1 MLIFL
6 NYINIID
13 INKLSVVLGGEFM
26 SKRGNL
32 IIYSGPSGVG
42 KGTVRKELFE
52 LEDLHL
58 KYSISMTTR
67 HPRDGEKEGIDYF
80 FVDKETFE
88 KAIDN
93 DELLEYAV
101 FVGNYYGTPKAYVE
115 SLLEQGYNVM
125 LEIEVEGAKKVM
137 EKCPEAISIFLMPP
151 SFEALERR
159 IRGRRTE
166 EEEIVQMRLSK
177 AKLEMNLQDKYQYVV
192 VNDSVENA
200 KLKIAEIIKKHN
212 ER

>member
-80 FVDKETFE
+80 FVDKKTFE

-177 AKLEMNLQDKYQYVV
+177 ARQEMNLQDKYQYVV
-192 VNDSVENA
+192 VNDSFEIA
-200 KLKIAEIIKKHN
+200 KDKIAEIIKKHN

>member
-1 MLIFL
+1 MRFDRKGLLIVF
-6 NYINIID
+6 
-13 INKLSVVLGGEFM
+13 
-26 SKRGNL
+26 
-32 IIYSGPSGVG
+32 SGPSGVG

-67 HPRDGEKEGIDYF
+67 HPREGELEGIDYF

-88 KAIDN
+88 KAIAN

-101 FVGNYYGTPKAYVE
+101 FVGNYYGPPKAYVE

-125 LEIEVEGAKKVM
+125 LEIEVDGAKKVM

-177 AKLEMNLQDKYQYVV
+177 ARQEMNLQDKYQYVV
-192 VNDSVENA
+192 VNDSVDNA
-200 KLKIAEIIKKHN
+200 KDKIAEIIKKHN

>member
-1 MLIFL
+1 
-6 NYINIID
+6 
-13 INKLSVVLGGEFM
+13 M

-88 KAIDN
+88 KAIAN

-137 EKCPEAISIFLMPP
+137 AKCPEAISIFLMPP

-177 AKLEMNLQDKYQYVV
+177 ARQEMNLQDKYQYVV

-200 KLKIAEIIKKHN
+200 KDKIAEIIKKHN

>member
-88 KAIDN
+88 KAIAN

-137 EKCPEAISIFLMPP
+137 AKCPEAISIFLMPP

-177 AKLEMNLQDKYQYVV
+177 ARLEMNLQDKYQYVV

-200 KLKIAEIIKKHN
+200 KDKIAEIIKKHN

>member
-1 MLIFL
+1 MIFL
-6 NYINIID
+6 DYINIID

-88 KAIDN
+88 KAIAN

-137 EKCPEAISIFLMPP
+137 AKCPEAISIFLMPP

-177 AKLEMNLQDKYQYVV
+177 ARLEMNLQDKYQYVV

-200 KLKIAEIIKKHN
+200 KDKIAEIIKKHN

>member
-1 MLIFL
+1 
-6 NYINIID
+6 
-13 INKLSVVLGGEFM
+13 
-26 SKRGNL
+26 
-32 IIYSGPSGVG
+32 
-42 KGTVRKELFE
+42 
-52 LEDLHL
+52 
-58 KYSISMTTR
+58 MTTR
-67 HPRDGEKEGIDYF
+67 KPREGELEGIDYF
-80 FVDKETFE
+80 FVTRETFE
-88 KAIDN
+88 NAIAN
-93 DELLEYAV
+93 DELLEYAE
-101 FVGNYYGTPKAYVE
+101 FVGNYYGTPKAYVN
-115 SLLEQGYNVM
+115 SLLEQGFNVM

>member
-1 MLIFL
+1 MA
-6 NYINIID
+6 
-13 INKLSVVLGGEFM
+13 K
-26 SKRGNL
+26 KGNL

-52 LEDLHL
+52 IEDLHL
-58 KYSISMTTR
+58 MYSISMTTR
-67 HPRDGEKEGIDYF
+67 APREGEREGIDYF
-80 FVDKETFE
+80 FVSREQFE
-88 KAIDN
+88 NAIAN
-93 DELLEYAV
+93 NELLEYAE
-101 FVGNYYGTPKAYVE
+101 FVGNYYGTPRHYVE

-137 EKCPEAISIFLMPP
+137 EKCPDAISIFLMPP

-177 AKLEMNLQDKYQYVV
+177 ARQEMNLQDKYQYVV
-192 VNDSVENA
+192 VNDSIDKA
-200 KLKIAEIIKKHN
+200 KEEIAKIIKKYTQ
-212 ER
+212 R

>member
-80 FVDKETFE
+80 FVDKDTFE
-88 KAIDN
+88 KAIAN

-137 EKCPEAISIFLMPP
+137 AKCPEAISIFLMPP

-177 AKLEMNLQDKYQYVV
+177 ARQEMNLQDKYQYVV

-200 KLKIAEIIKKHN
+200 KDKIAEIIKKHN